1 MVTRGEGRFGLSPH
15 LAEGLNR
22 LIVLVRPLEP
32 PAPEQYARSVNGYEL
47 PIAMEVR
54 RGRYLA
60 SYEQPRPLPP
70 NTPMEWKIPLRDRDH
85 VFLKGH
91 RLMVQVQSTWF
102 PLIDRNPQKFV
113 PSIYRA
119 TAADFI
125 KATQRVYC
133 SASRPSLRI
142 RAMTFCWRLLPS
154 LRSRSG
160 TASASDPWSWTRT
173 SWCLENSIRMAR
185 H

>member
-1 MVTRGEGRFGLSPH
+1 MQDQRFVDQRPDVVTFVSVPLDHDLTITGEVAADLFVSTSGSD
-15 LAEGLNR
+15 ADVVVK
-22 LIVLVRPLEP
+22 LIDVYPEDAQP
-32 PAPEQYARSVNGYEL
+32 NTWDPEAGPAPGQYARSVNGYEL

-60 SYEQPRPLPP
+60 SYEHPHPLTP
-70 NTPMEWKIPLRDRDH
+70 NTPLEWKIPLRDRDH

-113 PSIYRA
+113 PSIYAA

-133 SASRPSLRI
+133 SP
-142 RAMTFCWRLLPS
+142 TLPS
-154 LRSRSG
+154 HIAL
-160 TASASDPWSWTRT
+160 PVVP
-173 SWCLENSIRMAR
+173 
-185 H
+185 